1 MTNPDITIER
11 VKPNDAEL
19 QITTAGD
26 GPLVI
31 LVHGFPETSYSWR
44 HQIPA
49 LAEAGYK
56 VVVPDMRGYATSDAP
71 DNITDYDIFHLTG
84 DIAGLIR
91 HYGGGPATVIGHD
104 WGAMV
109 TWALAQFR
117 PDLLNGIATMSVP
130 YLSLIHI

>member
-49 LAEAGYK
+49 LVEAGYK

-71 DNITDYDIFHLTG
+71 DNITD
-84 DIAGLIR
+84 
-91 HYGGGPATVIGHD
+91 
-104 WGAMV
+104 
-109 TWALAQFR
+109 
-117 PDLLNGIATMSVP
+117 
-130 YLSLIHI
+130 

>member
-26 GPLVI
+26 GSLVI

-49 LAEAGYK
+49 IAEAGYK

-71 DNITDYDIFHLTG
+71 DNITDYDIFHL
-84 DIAGLIR
+84 
-91 HYGGGPATVIGHD
+91 
-104 WGAMV
+104 
-109 TWALAQFR
+109 
-117 PDLLNGIATMSVP
+117 
-130 YLSLIHI
+130 LSLIHI